1 MAAGVAEAEGGRVVS
16 GQAAAVVAAVM
27 GVFVAGAL
35 WSRRWAVR
43 EAARDALPIE
53 LRPDARRLL
62 QVLDAHLNEYVAEDP
77 DLWPVFG
84 VGGNWDHSASHD
96 TNQPEGDQQ

>member
-43 EAARDALPIE
+43 EHARDEAARQAPPAPAPVVETEPGVDLSVQDELDRWWALP
-53 LRPDARRLL
+53 
-62 QVLDAHLNEYVAEDP
+62 AHRK
-77 DLWPVFG
+77 
-84 VGGNWDHSASHD
+84 
-96 TNQPEGDQQ
+96 TTTPEGD